1 MGVGGIVVLM
11 SLIVGEAFGVT
22 SFGEIFG
29 YIRLAWMIGNGVS
42 PFLAGYIFDVTQGYF
57 WAFIPGVVLIVL
69 ATIAIFFARESS
81 RQERH

>member
-1 MGVGGIVVLM
+1 M

-29 YIRLAWMIGNGVS
+29 YMRLAWMIGNGTS

-57 WAFIPGVVLIVL
+57 WAFIAGFGLIAL
-69 ATIAIFFARESS
+69 ATIAIFFAKGAPQPREDHRRRTIS
-81 RQERH
+81 